1 MPLHVVL
8 PLSNDVLLNLE
19 NSILYPFGMVLFD
32 G

>member
-1 MPLHVVL
+1 MPLHALL
-8 PLSNDVLLNLE
+8 PLCNEVRLNFE